1 MKAAIKKPHENFSIK
16 SNIEFDTYSEI
27 EKKVEDL
34 NSYLQFYVDPSLSKK
49 LYKKLSRLED
59 EIHQLRNEY
68 QRKKLND
75 LKN

>member
-1 MKAAIKKPHENFSIK
+1 MKEAIKKPDENFSIK

-34 NSYLQFYVDPSLSKK
+34 NSYLRFYVDPSLSKK

-68 QRKKLND
+68 QRKKWND